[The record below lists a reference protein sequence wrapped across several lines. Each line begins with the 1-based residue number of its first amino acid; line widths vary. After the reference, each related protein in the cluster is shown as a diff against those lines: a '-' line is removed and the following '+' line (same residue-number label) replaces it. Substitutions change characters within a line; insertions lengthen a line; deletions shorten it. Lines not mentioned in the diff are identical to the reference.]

1 MSESINTDLL
11 PLPPLHTSIVGRT
24 IHYLP
29 ETKSTNT
36 LALEACEDG
45 SVFIAEQ
52 QTAGRGRHGRD
63 WHSAPGLGLWF
74 SVCLENPI
82 DGINYAA
89 ALAVRDVLSDCA
101 GISVR
106 WPNDLYIGKKKV
118 CGILVEQRSGWSA
131 LGIGINVNHQALD
144 FPAMLRHR
152 AGSLAMATGRHFNRG
167 ELFMRLLE
175 RLDMA
180 VLRIRGGE
188 SSAFREEWIC
198 ACDIIGKRIR
208 RGAVSGRVA
217 AVDEGGALLVQT
229 ASGMRRVTSS
239 DISFVG

>member
-24 IHYLP
+24 VHYLP
-29 ETKSTNT
+29 ETESTNT
-36 LALEACEDG
+36 LALEACKDG
-45 SVFIAEQ
+45 GVFIAEQ
-52 QTAGRGRHGRD
+52 QTAGRGRHGRE

-74 SVCLENPI
+74 SVCLESPI

-89 ALAVRDVLSDCA
+89 ALAVRDVLSDYA

-106 WPNDLYIGKKKV
+106 WPNDLYIGQKKV
-118 CGILVEQRSGWSA
+118 CGILVEQRNGWFA

-152 AGSLAMATGRHFNRG
+152 AGSLAMSTGIHLNRRD
-167 ELFMRLLE
+167 LFTRLLE
-175 RLDMA
+175 RLDVA
-180 VLRIRGGE
+180 VLQIRSGV
-188 SSAFREEWIC
+188 SSNLREDWIC

-239 DISFVG
+239 DISLVG